1 MALRQVGFDPG
12 CRCWVCEE
20 HSRQCPCSGCSVF
33 KSLRM
38 IYTCLTSTYQSGMIE
53 WLQVNFE
60 SRDVCIYIYIYAI
73 IHGSLNVP
81 IEHHPTIRYMVYNGY
96 YKVMS
101 NIPKMGQLP
110 TPVIGRYNA
119 CIVQNMHIFLVLNEG
134 PIHRSS
140 ELFLSVKHLS
150 CVSTFVWQGF
160 FCSKKGHES
169 RECPIAKLSLAT
181 LPFWEAEMVFSA
193 ASIPKFNVK
202 MFIHCH
208 WSTTLFVAFAWL
220 PSCNHRTLVCHKVS

>member
-33 KSLRM
+33 KSLRI

-53 WLQVNFE
+53 CLQVNFE
-60 SRDVCIYIYIYAI
+60 SRDVCVYIYISYAI
-73 IHGSLNVP
+73 
-81 IEHHPTIRYMVYNGY
+81 
-96 YKVMS
+96 
-101 NIPKMGQLP
+101 
-110 TPVIGRYNA
+110 IGRYNA

-208 WSTTLFVAFAWL
+208 WSTTLFVAFA
-220 PSCNHRTLVCHKVS
+220 